1 MNLVRERVTPA
12 IGDVEGAPRSLQER
26 EAISSSPM
34 AGATQ
39 SLAMHIR
46 AQKGRTK
53 IWACVAVSLK
63 DGYIEETWFEE
74 SQPEQS
80 NPSLKKK
87 RSMKAMKK
95 KRSMK
100 AMKKKPSMKAMKIK
114 PSMKAM
120 KIKAF
125 KA

>member
-1 MNLVRERVTPA
+1 MTPA

-63 DGYIEETWFEE
+63 DGYVEETWFEE

-80 NPSLKKK
+80 NPSMKAIKK
-87 RSMKAMKK
+87 RA
-95 KRSMK
+95 MK

-120 KIKAF
+120 KIKAMKKVF

>member
-34 AGATQ
+34 AGATH

-53 IWACVAVSLK
+53 IWACLAVSLK
-63 DGYIEETWFEE
+63 DGYIEETWVEE

-80 NPSLKKK
+80 KP
-87 RSMKAMKK
+87 SMKAMK

-120 KIKAF
+120 KINAMKKAL